1 MQQTPSPLFGR
12 ELLLAKTAE
21 SKVNTLAQTAEL
33 KKDLLGRSNL
43 VARQPSDALA
53 AHPTLEAYEAVEG
66 EASNQVRGYYIDKE
80 RTDLERRYTVM
91 RDDQRAREDKALV
104 SDAELDTTTGQAKQL
119 GAAAAVGSARV
130 AGELGALPMTAMA
143 DNELAKVSDENL
155 ELFNEDIAYKNH
167 VSELKKARVA
177 IDAQALS
184 GKLGADQAQAMRDEL
199 SAREASLVA
208 PDPARL
214 AALDVRPKRKRGYA
228 DAERY
233 ALGLPDDDLEFGNLT
248 PRERINQAKQ
258 ALDGAMRVN
267 KAITG
272 AKALNGLM
280 NPLNREAFDKDL
292 SKSWDKERDTFTQA
306 GKDWESGDTGGA
318 MAKVANG
325 VASLA
330 YEGLGDV
337 LNNPAATFEYIAENA
352 PQLALGAAGKA
363 GKTLL
368 TTSNLGYGARIYRES
383 LEDYQAKNNGALP
396 SQAGMAQMLA
406 ISLTASVAEHVMD
419 TSILKALRGSKA
431 ADGAV
436 DIATREASKG
446 ILKRSLGGAARV
458 TGATTTG
465 AVGEAIT
472 EGYQTAVEESFSRL
486 STDVNGE
493 NIFKGAVIGAAA
505 GGGLKGG
512 LAVPGE
518 VVAGV
523 AAVGTA
529 LKDAAKNSSTELL
542 STASQKGYKEAV
554 KTGKVDALTDPDS
567 VEYAPN
573 EAVRALQE
581 RGQKEGLSN
590 KEIAKGQTAAK
601 QVVDSAK
608 ERLSSIRTL
617 AANDGPVEQARIQE
631 LIASTQAELEVAT
644 TPEETLAATTKLDQL
659 NGLVRTPTQV
669 KENAAKVAKLTET
682 VAAAELQYDEWV
694 NSNNK
699 TGTLKATVD
708 LVDSTPD
715 AAVPE
720 SVAQAQAATA
730 ELIELATTSPELIS
744 EEVATRL
751 ASNQQNSLS
760 NEQRS
765 LFTNLA
771 RVARVKKEY
780 RDSGE
785 VAFDILQDD
794 QTTGNIGME
803 AHQRNINSAIAAAD
817 KPAAEGAIAALTKFA
832 QAQNAKR
839 KAIKTALKTGTEA
852 VPVYLIPEGNGV
864 WTQTTEKPSQQVF
877 DETNVLTITEKSF
890 KLAKQVAK
898 EAELL
903 NAAVQASKAA
913 MAVGFSTAPEVTPTP
928 VTEEVSAAKDE
939 VKAKPQPKSESKR
952 ETPAVVEKK
961 APAPVVKAK
970 ASKMQVA
977 KFQELSKRLAK
988 AKTEGKPLTALR
1000 SALNQQLET
1009 LEFGFSSPVAEL
1021 YTQLLQA
1028 DGLVSTDVMQAW
1040 VKANG
1045 NAGMSSLLDKLLEH
1059 PVMAQFKGFS
1069 TQTETSTNTKG
1080 EAYKPLGMYF
1090 EDSKTIGLDLSTL
1103 LPFNANSQKF
1113 LAEIIVHEVVH
1124 AVTEGALQNDPQ
1136 LAAEIEAL
1144 QAEIKAWLA
1153 INPDALSKV
1162 QRTNLDYALRNRSE
1176 MLTMG
1181 LTNPA
1186 AIQALNLI
1194 KLGSGQTALGE
1205 FTQRLLEF
1213 FRRSMR
1219 LTKTQDT
1226 ALVEVLRIAEQF
1238 LGGTAI
1244 DLGNFDADVALAEQA
1259 TLDTTEQLN
1268 SENTAF
1274 DQLIQSRS
1282 EVVLQR
1288 EQDHTGKTEGVLSLF
1303 ANAAD
1308 IAVTGETYQKVN
1320 LVAAYF
1326 KQSAERAGAITPR
1339 PLVAIKDFMSA
1350 LINGQVFAQDF
1361 LEDGLTEAQQ
1371 GLVSHLKAVYPQWK
1385 DTLQGLL
1392 RKDGGNRSQYYY
1404 ENPTQFLMEL
1414 NEATGAVTME
1424 ENAMSAAI
1432 VSAWTWLIDNAGNP
1446 EFRTSEQINRSLP
1459 NRSKDQAVTPELA
1472 KLLGPLLDRR
1482 ALLADRLGQRFVQ
1495 ALGLQAKNGDT
1506 PVNELSRLEASAGL
1520 MIVGMLQKMGVVEE
1534 VSVSKLAVQQASG
1547 KTQEEIEAMNPADI
1561 TGADTYLKLVA
1572 TGTHDTRVLNPVA
1585 QDFITNAANTG
1596 GVLNTLFDVESAV
1609 SAPTLKPQKV
1619 IQKDTNKGRQGI
1631 PKNVLKYLGNVAKMA
1646 YTFRDDMVRL
1656 TRINS
1661 DADMAYVEGLVG
1673 IESVDESQVH
1683 VINQLSKKAKFDG
1696 LRRELT
1702 NALDFL
1708 KYLAMASEDGE
1719 NAEFFIRPELW
1730 KNHRFGYEGTVLN
1743 MQSSKIH
1750 RFLAKQGMWLSVVS
1764 LNSDAAGEASLDNF
1778 KLRVLEG
1785 LGVKTDESPDANHL
1799 AAFDSVLTNDVY
1811 TGAIEALR
1819 EALYGKKGALTA
1831 KQQNSI
1837 LAGVKAGGAN
1847 LHSLDSLVAMA
1858 HYQQAV
1864 NTPGVDSFTTEL
1876 TAEIDGKTNGP
1887 MLSMWLLGGMTPE
1900 IAMMGGFYPQGSGF
1914 SHYSEYKPG
1923 KHDLYQYVSKR
1934 ISGVLGQLI
1943 DGNPTELA
1951 PVFASLYNITGAL
1964 VNSLG
1969 EVTKDGRNL
1978 VKEPLTG
1985 LVYGSGMQA
1994 TVRGMADGFID
2005 SIYSHI
2011 EKINQGKPYGV
2022 NKLVGEDAFAQFS
2035 NDLNLLM
2042 GAAGMKMEEGVLD
2055 IKPFNKRS
2063 PTQAWNVADVKQ
2075 AMQTRLSKQQEKAL
2089 RDVFSKTIGLSTQSV
2104 VETDFADYLSAR
2116 KTVTATSNLTYAL
2129 YEAAKAELRERA
2141 VKLLMESGQIAHAT
2155 NPKTGVKT
2163 PRHDLSAKQEKQVLD
2178 VIKALEPRINTALS
2192 KASKELEAGIYAGKQ
2207 RRTVRKDSAA
2217 YEVKFKFAESS
2228 GLGSKSGHGYGVMAE
2243 APGVSV
2249 LANSVQSTDGG
2260 IMLSIVEQMNSLGIH
2275 DAIMV
2280 AIKDAAAA
2288 GRKIN
2293 AKTFDMLVS
2302 YSLPRESL
2310 ESLQRTLVGLVAQ
2323 IKAEPGNTA
2332 LTEKLKEQIKPLT
2345 EKMGE
2350 AELNLAQ
2357 EAGLVSYILNNAD
2370 QLALQADTRRLTD
2383 LANLAYVDQYTI
2395 QDGAAEITDKMR
2407 ASAKTELARVLA
2419 LKPDQASIEAATY
2432 LDGLLGESVAGAVQ
2446 ASPEMDLEEDFSLTE
2461 DLEPQEDTLAET
2473 QESGLASPAP
2483 STTTYSVKEVYAALG
2498 QGANRVTDAAL
2509 SQRLEGLLDSVVER
2523 LQGPYQTLFTAAQNA
2538 LINTPED
2545 VYRNAD
2551 AAGALP
2557 FNVDIRTSGFHMGDQ
2572 QAFAA
2577 EMVQMVIGESLSMSV
2592 NQVDKELVKLFEEAR
2607 NKVAK
2612 TDLDADPVRSEQMW
2626 NFVFGIKAGD
2636 TSTQYLSRFAALGLT
2651 DSKMGALLGF
2661 ETSRAEDATPESLF
2675 GKLMQWF
2682 NQLLQVLNEGLGKAY
2697 GGQQADQKLQVI
2709 VDRMVDLQVS
2719 RVAQSQTGKLDAY
2732 KEQFEDAMDDVTD
2745 SVKEKIVALTD
2756 SDFFKKSKN
2765 PLLRLTGD
2773 LATKAVEQRLD
2784 EVMVG
2789 IEEFHN
2795 RTTKGRLGEI
2805 AELFNE
2811 VRGTTMHNKW
2821 GRVKLLL
2828 AKYQEKTRKEL
2839 ARNTAA
2845 VAMSSF
2851 KDGGKHVTQVMREA
2865 VTRVLLRAD
2874 VASLVGPF
2882 NLAQIQ
2888 ELVAN
2893 PTKLAAAIA
2902 TQEAKI
2908 TGRFAEYYRNQAKLT
2923 GYYLATERA
2932 VGDNLR
2938 MNALSIT
2945 MLDGTRFAGK
2955 VTEAAGMAA
2964 AVDVSVL
2971 ISLHALAYTRLAD
2984 RKAVTD
2990 LMAAEAAR
2998 GDGGNGVE
3006 FALKLHRKLTQES
3019 KDRLFQGSER
3029 LMVKGYLPE
3038 ITSPYRETTTVPAS
3052 EVAAMLAAG
3061 WKDLGV
3067 LAQDVHGAQR
3077 SPMHL
3082 LTLDRGMVQRLSGT
3096 LSTTS
3101 LKSMGSSAREAGLR
3115 NNGLIEK
3122 NKRTAVDALFKAQ
3135 PNLDPTADKNT
3146 YLVPTSDPSGKT
3158 VDYRYLM
3165 NQENR
3170 DTLME
3175 RNNNFDLLLG
3185 TLAANTY
3192 DKESSAQRNNEIVEM
3207 MHAQW
3212 TQQRA
3217 ENAHA
3222 YIMVSANSADPV
3234 VREAYALM
3242 PYSTR
3247 KHIDSVWGSQGM
3259 MVRRDMFNLHFG
3271 YRKYSLAEMFNK
3283 TPADRKALEHI
3294 LAYTVETIFG
3304 QGPKAGLR
3312 VRQAEDV
3319 WQAAVREVKDFLVV
3333 KSGVTLFWNI
3343 VSNFS
3348 LLYLY
3353 GVSPA
3358 EMARNHRIAFKG
3370 VMEWH
3375 KDGAELAQLEAMKQV
3390 GYTGNVKDLDH
3401 KIAKLKIA
3409 MQRNP
3414 VRNLIEAGLMPSIV
3428 EDVNVEDELFSYKTA
3443 SGNKVDKL
3451 TEWVPD
3457 AVKTVAKWVYV
3468 AHDTPLY
3475 QVLNQGT
3482 QMSDFVARYT
3492 LYQKM
3497 TTQRK
3502 APLSHEDAVQFVSE
3516 AFVNYDIPSGK
3527 GLQYANDMGA
3537 VMFTKYYLRIQ
3548 RVILHVYHNHPTR
3561 AILLMLFDNY
3571 FAGMQTIADSSFWS
3585 NFGIRVAD
3593 GALGLP
3599 EAFAEGI
3606 PADMIGKLFK

>member
-1 MQQTPSPLFGR
+1 MNEFDLDGYFTSRGLTNVDTGEFSAQDAPAYDSGEFGSSGDIKKSKLTDARDVKVQALMEAFAAKEQKLRGTTIGRLGLDERGFVGGAVNQAMGAVATGYRMLGEARTAPNTLLNNAREAGIPDSVREADARRLQGKATPEDM
-12 ELLLAKTAE
+12 ELLAQPVDVFNEMDVLDKAQVAINPASAVRTAGMNLME
-21 SKVNTLAQTAEL
+21 KLLGTTQGERIEGVRTSREGADKIRKAFDMPKQYVYEGLKDGF
-33 KKDLLGRSNL
+33 KKDLLNTDTKDDLETITSKFGDLFAGEDGSVKA
-43 VARQPSDALA
+43 VATEALPALA
-53 AHPTLEAYEAVEG
+53 SLMANIGSTAMDNKQASAEFIVENLPQLAVGLLGKGALATTNVAYALDYQNKGILAYQEANNGATPSKQE
-66 EASNQVRGYYIDKE
+66 
-80 RTDLERRYTVM
+80 
-91 RDDQRAREDKALV
+91 ALV
-104 SDAELDTTTGQAKQL
+104 IAAKAASLALAEQ
-119 GAAAAVGSARV
+119 
-130 AGELGALPMTAMA
+130 AGELGT
-143 DNELAKVSDENL
+143 
-155 ELFNEDIAYKNH
+155 
-167 VSELKKARVA
+167 LK
-177 IDAQALS
+177 
-184 GKLGADQAQAMRDEL
+184 
-199 SAREASLVA
+199 
-208 PDPARL
+208 
-214 AALDVRPKRKRGYA
+214 
-228 DAERY
+228 
-233 ALGLPDDDLEFGNLT
+233 
-248 PRERINQAKQ
+248 
-258 ALDGAMRVN
+258 
-267 KAITG
+267 
-272 AKALNGLM
+272 
-280 NPLNREAFDKDL
+280 
-292 SKSWDKERDTFTQA
+292 
-306 GKDWESGDTGGA
+306 
-318 MAKVANG
+318 
-325 VASLA
+325 
-330 YEGLGDV
+330 
-337 LNNPAATFEYIAENA
+337 
-352 PQLALGAAGKA
+352 
-363 GKTLL
+363 
-368 TTSNLGYGARIYRES
+368 
-383 LEDYQAKNNGALP
+383 
-396 SQAGMAQMLA
+396 
-406 ISLTASVAEHVMD
+406 
-419 TSILKALRGSKA
+419 
-431 ADGAV
+431 
-436 DIATREASKG
+436 
-446 ILKRSLGGAARV
+446 SLGGFAKSVSATPKELLKNTAKRTAEV
-458 TGATTTG
+458 TDSTIREG
-465 AVGEAIT
+465 IT
-472 EGYQTAVEESFSRL
+472 EGYQTAIEDNLEGREV
-486 STDVNGE
+486 TAE
-493 NIFKGAVIGAAA
+493 NVYTGAAIGAVASSGVTAGPAVLDQAGDTLRTAGKAAA
-505 GGGLKGG
+505 DS
-512 LAVPGE
+512 VN
-518 VVAGV
+518 
-523 AAVGTA
+523 
-529 LKDAAKNSSTELL
+529 AAKGMEI
-542 STASQKGYKEAV
+542 STASQKVYKEAV
-554 KTGKVDALTDPDS
+554 KTGKVAALTDPDS
-567 VEYAPN
+567 IQYAPN

-590 KEIAKGQTAAK
+590 KDIAKGQSDAK
-601 QVVDSAK
+601 QVIDQAK
-608 ERLSSIRTL
+608 ERLASVRAV
-617 AANDGPVEQARIQE
+617 AANDGPAEQAKIQG
-631 LIASTQAELEVAT
+631 LIVTTQAALEAAT
-644 TPEETLAATTKLDQL
+644 TPEETAAATEKLELL
-659 NGLVRTPTQV
+659 NGLVRTSAQV

-682 VAAAELQYDEWV
+682 VASAELQYDEWV

-720 SVAQAQAATA
+720 SVAQSQAATA
-730 ELIELATTSPELIS
+730 ELVELATSNPELIT

-751 ASNQQNSLS
+751 ASNQQNALS
-760 NEQRS
+760 TEQRTM
-765 LFTNLA
+765 FANLA

-780 RDSGE
+780 RDTSD
-785 VAFDILQDD
+785 VSFDILQDD
-794 QTTGNIGME
+794 PDTGNIGME

-817 KPAAEGAIAALTKFA
+817 KPAAEGALNALTKFA

-864 WTQTTEKPSQQVF
+864 WTQTTEKPSLEVF
-877 DETNVLTITEKSF
+877 NNSNVLTITEKSF
-890 KLAKQVAK
+890 KLANQVAK

-903 NAAVQASKAA
+903 NAAVQASKAS
-913 MAVGFSTAPEVTPTP
+913 MAVGFSTAPTVITPP

-961 APAPVVKAK
+961 ATTPVVKAK
-970 ASKMQVA
+970 ASKLQVA

-1009 LEFGFSSPVAEL
+1009 VGFGFSSPVAEL

-1028 DGLVSTDVMQAW
+1028 DGLVSTDVLQAW

-1045 NAGMSSLLDKLLEH
+1045 NTGMSGLLDKLLEH
-1059 PVMAQFKGFS
+1059 PAMAQFKGFS
-1069 TQTETSTNTKG
+1069 AQTETSTNTKG

-1090 EDSKTIGLDLSTL
+1090 EGSKTIGLDLSTL

-1124 AVTEGALQNDPQ
+1124 AITEGALNSDPQ
-1136 LAAEIEAL
+1136 LLSEIKAL
-1144 QAEIKAWLA
+1144 QGKIEAWLA
-1153 INPDALSKV
+1153 INPNTLSKA
-1162 QRTNLDYALRNRSE
+1162 QRTNLDYALRNTSE

-1186 AIQALNLI
+1186 TIQALNLI
-1194 KLGSGQTALGE
+1194 TLDSGQTALGE
-1205 FTQRLLEF
+1205 FTQRLMEF
-1213 FRRSMR
+1213 FRRAMR
-1219 LTKTQDT
+1219 LTKNQGT
-1226 ALVEVLRIAEQF
+1226 ALEEVLRISEQF
-1238 LGGTAI
+1238 LGSGTI
-1244 DLGNFDADVALAEQA
+1244 DLGNFDADIVLAEQA

-1288 EQDHTGKTEGVLSLF
+1288 EQDHTGKTEGVLSVF
-1303 ANAAD
+1303 ENAE
-1308 IAVTGETYQKVN
+1308 AVVVNNDNYQSTN
-1320 LVAAYF
+1320 LIAAYF
-1326 KQSAERAGAITPR
+1326 KQSAERVGAITSR

-1350 LINGQVFAQDF
+1350 LISGQVFAQDF

-1371 GLVSHLKAVYPQWK
+1371 GLVSHLKAVYPQWQEA
-1385 DTLQGLL
+1385 LQGLL

-1404 ENPTQFLMEL
+1404 ENPTQFLMDL
-1414 NEATGAVTME
+1414 DEATGEVTMD
-1424 ENAMSAAI
+1424 ENAMSAAV

-1446 EFRTSEQINRSLP
+1446 EFRTSDQINRSLP
-1459 NRSKDQAVTPELA
+1459 NRGKDQAVTPELA

-1482 ALLADRLGQRFVQ
+1482 ALLSDRLGQRFVQ

-1520 MIVGMLQKMGVVEE
+1520 MIVGMMQKMGVVEE
-1534 VSVSKLAVQQASG
+1534 VSVSKLEVQQASG

-1561 TGADTYLKLVA
+1561 IGAETYLKLVA
-1572 TGTHDTRVLNPVA
+1572 TGTRDTRVLNSVA

-1596 GVLNTLFDVESAV
+1596 GVLNTLFDVESGV
-1609 SAPTLKPQKV
+1609 STPTLKPQSV

-1646 YTFRDDMVRL
+1646 YTFRDDMVQL

-1661 DADMAYVEGLVG
+1661 DADTAYVEGLVG

-1696 LRRELT
+1696 LRRELD
-1702 NALDFL
+1702 NALGFL
-1708 KYLAMASEDGE
+1708 KHLAMASEEGE

-1750 RFLAKQGMWLSVVS
+1750 RFLAKQGKWLSVVS
-1764 LNSDAAGEASLDNF
+1764 LNPDVAGEASLDNF

-1785 LGVKTDESPDANHL
+1785 LGSKTDESPDANHL
-1799 AAFDSVLTNDVY
+1799 KAFDSVLSNDAY

-1831 KQQNSI
+1831 KQQNAI

-1864 NTPGVDSFTTEL
+1864 STPGVDSFTTEL

-1900 IAMMGGFYPQGSGF
+1900 IAMMGGFYPQAPQGSGYT
-1914 SHYSEYKPG
+1914 HYSEYKPG

-1943 DGNPTELA
+1943 EGNSTELA
-1951 PVFASLYNITGAL
+1951 PVFASLFNLTGKL

-1978 VKEPLTG
+1978 VKNPLTT
-1985 LVYGSGMQA
+1985 LVYGSGMQS
-1994 TVRGMADGFID
+1994 TIRGMADGFID

-2035 NDLNLLM
+2035 DDLNLLM
-2042 GAAGMKMEEGVLD
+2042 GAAGMKMKEGALD
-2055 IKPFNKRS
+2055 IQPFAKRS
-2063 PTQAWNVADVKQ
+2063 PTQAWNVTDVKQ

-2104 VETDFADYLSAR
+2104 VENDFADYLSAR
-2116 KTVTATSNLTYAL
+2116 KTITATSNLTYAL
-2129 YEAAKAELRERA
+2129 YEAAKLELRERA
-2141 VKLLMESGQIAHAT
+2141 VKVLMESGQIAHAT

-2163 PRHDLSAKQEKQVLD
+2163 PRHDLSSKQEKQVLD

-2228 GLGSKSGHGYGVMAE
+2228 GLGSKSGHGYGVMSE

-2280 AIKDAAAA
+2280 AIKDAGAA

-2293 AKTFDMLVS
+2293 AKTYDLLVS

-2310 ESLQRTLVGLVAQ
+2310 ESLQRTLVGLVAN
-2323 IKAEPGNTA
+2323 IKADPSNSA
-2332 LTEKLKEQIKPLT
+2332 LIEKLKEQIKPLT
-2345 EKMGE
+2345 EKMDE
-2350 AELNLAQ
+2350 TELAVAENI
-2357 EAGLVSYILNNAD
+2357 GLVSYVLAQAD
-2370 QLALQADTRRLTD
+2370 GLALQADTRRLTD

-2395 QDGAAEITDKMR
+2395 QDGAAEITNKMR
-2407 ASAKTELARVLA
+2407 ASAKTELTRVLA

-2432 LDGLLGESVAGAVQ
+2432 LDGLLGTVTAGAVQ

-2483 STTTYSVKEVYAALG
+2483 NVNTYSVKEVYAALG
-2498 QGANRVTDAAL
+2498 QGASRITDAVL
-2509 SQRLEGLLDSVVER
+2509 SQRLDGLLDTIVDR
-2523 LQGPYQTLFTAAQNA
+2523 LQGPYQSLFTAAQSA
-2538 LINTPED
+2538 LINVPED

-2557 FNVDIRTSGFHMGDQ
+2557 FNVDIRTSGFYMGDQ

-2577 EMVQMVIGESLSMSV
+2577 EMVQMVIGESLSLSV

-2607 NKVAK
+2607 AKVAK

-2661 ETSRAEDATPESLF
+2661 ETSRAEDASPESVF

-2682 NQLLQVLNEGLGKAY
+2682 NQLLQVLNEGLGKSY

-2719 RVAQSQTGKLDAY
+2719 RVAQSQTGKFEAY
-2732 KEQFEDAMDDVTD
+2732 KEQFEDAVDDATD

-2821 GRVKLLL
+2821 GRVKLML

-2839 ARNTAA
+2839 ASNTAA
-2845 VAMSSF
+2845 VAMTSF

-2882 NLAQIQ
+2882 NLTQIQ
-2888 ELVAN
+2888 ELLAS

-2908 TGRFAEYYRNQAKLT
+2908 TGRFAEYYKNQAKLT
-2923 GYYLATERA
+2923 GHYLATERA
-2932 VGDNLR
+2932 VGENLR
-2938 MNALSIT
+2938 MNALSIA

-2955 VTEAAGMAA
+2955 VTEAVGLAA
-2964 AVDVSVL
+2964 ASDVNVL
-2971 ISLHALAYTRLAD
+2971 ISLHAMAYTTLAD
-2984 RKAVTD
+2984 RKAVTE
-2990 LMAAEAAR
+2990 LMTAEAAR

-3006 FALKLHRKLTQES
+3006 FALKLHSKLTQES

-3038 ITSPYRETTTVPAS
+3038 ITSPYRETTSVPAA
-3052 EVAAMLAAG
+3052 EVEAMKAAG

-3067 LAQDVHGAQR
+3067 LAQDLNGAAR

-3082 LTLDRGMVQRLSGT
+3082 MTLDRGMIQRLSGT

-3101 LKSMGSSAREAGLR
+3101 LKSMGTSVREKGLR
-3115 NNGLIEK
+3115 NTGLIES
-3122 NKRTAVDALFKAQ
+3122 NKRSAVDTLFKAQ
-3135 PNLDPTADKNT
+3135 PNLDPATDKNT

-3192 DKESSAQRNNEIVEM
+3192 DKESSVVRNNDIVEM

-3217 ENAHA
+3217 ENAHS
-3222 YIMVSANSADPV
+3222 YILVSANSADPV

-3259 MVRRDMFNLHFG
+3259 MIRRDMFNLHFG
-3271 YRKYSLAEMFNK
+3271 YRKFSLAEMFNK
-3283 TPADRKALEHI
+3283 TPADRNALENI
-3294 LAYTVETIFG
+3294 LAYTVEHVFG
-3304 QGPKAGLR
+3304 QGPKAALR

-3353 GVSPA
+3353 GVSPV

-3375 KDGAELAQLEAMKQV
+3375 KDGAELAQLEAMKQA

-3409 MQRNP
+3409 IERNP
-3414 VRNLIEAGLMPSIV
+3414 VRGLIEAGLMPSIV
-3428 EDVNVEDELFSYKTA
+3428 EDVNVEDELFTYKTTL
-3443 SGNKVDKL
+3443 GKKVEKV
-3451 TEWVPD
+3451 TARIPD
-3457 AVKTVAKWVYV
+3457 VVKTAAKWVYV

-3548 RVILHVYHNHPTR
+3548 RVIQHVYRNHPSR

-3585 NFGIRVAD
+3585 NFGIRMAD

>member
-43 VARQPSDALA
+43 VTRQPSDALT

-66 EASNQVRGYYIDKE
+66 DASNQVRGYYIDKE

-91 RDDQRAREDKALV
+91 RDDQRVREDKALV

-119 GAAAAVGSARV
+119 GAAVAVGGARV
-130 AGELGALPMTAMA
+130 AGELGALPMTALA
-143 DNELAKVSDENL
+143 DAELAKVSDENRA
-155 ELFNEDIAYKNH
+155 LFNEDTAYKNQ
-167 VSELKKARVA
+167 VAELKKARVSV
-177 IDAQALS
+177 DAQALS
-184 GKLGADQAQAMRDEL
+184 GKLDANQAQAMRDEL

-208 PDPARL
+208 PDPERM
-214 AALDVRPKRKRGYA
+214 AALDVRPKRERGYA

-248 PRERINQAKQ
+248 PRERIDRAKK

-272 AKALNGLM
+272 AKALDGLM

-292 SKSWDKERDTFTQA
+292 SASWAKESDTFTQA
-306 GKDWESGDTGGA
+306 GKAWESGDTGGA

-383 LEDYQAKNNGALP
+383 LEDYQAKNDGALP
-396 SQAGMAQMLA
+396 SQADATQMLA
-406 ISLTASVAEHVMD
+406 ISLTAAAAEHVMD
-419 TSILKALRGSKA
+419 ASILKSFRGSKA
-431 ADGAV
+431 TDGAV

-446 ILKRSLGGAARV
+446 ILKRALNGTGRV
-458 TGATTTG
+458 AGATTTG

-486 STDVNGE
+486 STDVDGE

-512 LAVPGE
+512 LAATGE
-518 VVAGV
+518 SLAGV
-523 AAVGTA
+523 AAAGKA
-529 LKDAAKNSSTELL
+529 LSDAAKNTNTDLL
-542 STASQKGYKEAV
+542 NTSSQKAYKEAV
-554 KTGKVDALTDPDS
+554 KTGKVDALVDPDS
-567 VEYAPN
+567 TEYAPN

-590 KEIAKGQTAAK
+590 KDIAQGQSTAK
-601 QVVDSAK
+601 QVVTQAK
-608 ERLSSIRTL
+608 ERLASLRALT
-617 AANDGPVEQARIQE
+617 ANDGKEGQAKIQG
-631 LIASTQAELEVAT
+631 LIVASQAKLEAAT
-644 TPEETLAATTKLDQL
+644 TPEETAAATEELSFVQ
-659 NGLVRTPTQV
+659 GLLRTPAQV
-669 KENAAKVAKLTET
+669 KENAARVAKLTET
-682 VAAAELQYDEWV
+682 VASAELQYDEWV

-715 AAVPE
+715 VNVPE
-720 SVAQAQAATA
+720 SVAQSQAATA
-730 ELIELATTSPELIS
+730 ELVELATSNPELIT

-751 ASNQQNSLS
+751 ASNQQNALS
-760 NEQRS
+760 TEQRTM
-765 LFTNLA
+765 FANLA

-780 RDSGE
+780 RDTDE
-785 VAFDILQDD
+785 VSFDILQDD
-794 QTTGNIGME
+794 PDTGNIGME
-803 AHQRNINSAIAAAD
+803 AHQRNINSAIAAVD
-817 KPAAEGAIAALTKFA
+817 KPAAEGALNALTKFA

-864 WTQTTEKPSQQVF
+864 WTQTTEKPSLEVF
-877 DETNVLTITEKSF
+877 NNSNVLTITEKSF
-890 KLAKQVAK
+890 KLANQVAK

-913 MAVGFSTAPEVTPTP
+913 MVVGFSAKPVAIPTP
-928 VTEEVSAAKDE
+928 ATEEVSAAKDE

-952 ETPAVVEKK
+952 ETPAVVEKT
-961 APAPVVKAK
+961 APTTVVKAK
-970 ASKMQVA
+970 ASTLQVA

-1009 LEFGFSSPVAEL
+1009 VEFGFSAPVAEL
-1021 YTQLLQA
+1021 NTQLLQT
-1028 DGLVSTDVMQAW
+1028 DTPVSPNVLQKW
-1040 VKANG
+1040 VRAHG
-1045 NAGMSSLLDKLLEH
+1045 NPGMSNLLDKLLEH
-1059 PVMAQFKGFS
+1059 PAMAQFKGFS
-1069 TQTETSTNTKG
+1069 AQTETSTNTKG

-1090 EDSKTIGLDLSTL
+1090 EGNKTIGLDLSTL
-1103 LPFNANSQKF
+1103 VPFKANSQKF
-1113 LAEIIVHEVVH
+1113 LTEVIVHEVVH
-1124 AVTEGALQNDPQ
+1124 AVTEGSIQSDPQ
-1136 LAAEIEAL
+1136 LAGEIEAL
-1144 QAEIKAWLA
+1144 QGKIKAWLA
-1153 INPDALSKV
+1153 INPDALSKP
-1162 QRTNLDYALRNRSE
+1162 QRTNLDYALRNSSE

-1186 AIQALNLI
+1186 TIQALNLI
-1194 KLGSGQTALGE
+1194 KLDSGQTALGE

-1213 FRRSMR
+1213 FRRAMR
-1219 LTKTQDT
+1219 LTKNQGT
-1226 ALVEVLRIAEQF
+1226 ALEEVLRISEQF
-1238 LGGTAI
+1238 LGGGTI
-1244 DLGNFDADVALAEQA
+1244 DLGTFDAEVALAEQA
-1259 TLDTTEQLN
+1259 TLDNVEQLN

-1288 EQDHTGKTEGVLSLF
+1288 EQDHTGKTEGVLSVF
-1303 ANAAD
+1303 ENAEEVVVNND
-1308 IAVTGETYQKVN
+1308 NYQSTN
-1320 LVAAYF
+1320 LIAAYF
-1326 KQSAERAGAITPR
+1326 KQSAERAGAVTPR

-1392 RKDGGNRSQYYY
+1392 RKDGGTRSQFYY
-1404 ENPTQFLMEL
+1404 ENPTQFLMDL
-1414 NEATGAVTME
+1414 DGATGEVTMD

-1459 NRSKDQAVTPELA
+1459 NRGKDQAVTPELA

-1482 ALLADRLGQRFVQ
+1482 ALLSDRLGQRFVQ

-1534 VSVSKLAVQQASG
+1534 VSVSKLEVQQASG
-1547 KTQEEIEAMNPADI
+1547 KTQEEIAAMNPADI
-1561 TGADTYLKLVA
+1561 TGAETYLKFVA
-1572 TGTHDTRVLNPVA
+1572 SGTRDTRVLNQVA

-1596 GVLNTLFDVESAV
+1596 GVLNALFDVESAV

-1631 PKNVLKYLGNVAKMA
+1631 PKNVLKYLGNVASMP
-1646 YTFRDDMVRL
+1646 YSFREDMVRL

-1661 DADMAYVEGLVG
+1661 DADTAYVEGLVG

-1708 KYLAMASEDGE
+1708 KHLALASEDGE

-1750 RFLAKQGMWLSVVS
+1750 RFLAKQGKWLSVVS
-1764 LNSDAAGEASLDNF
+1764 LNPDVAGEASLDNF

-1785 LGVKTDESPDANHL
+1785 LGAKTDESPDANHL
-1799 AAFDSVLTNDVY
+1799 SAFDSILANDAY
-1811 TGAIEALR
+1811 TGAIDALR

-1831 KQQNSI
+1831 KQQTAI

-1864 NTPGVDSFTTEL
+1864 STPGVDSFTTEL

-1900 IAMMGGFYPQGSGF
+1900 IAQMGGFYPKNSGYT
-1914 SHYSEYKPG
+1914 HYSEYKPG
-1923 KHDLYQYVSKR
+1923 KHDLYQHVSKR

-1943 DGNPTELA
+1943 EGNPGELA

-1978 VKEPLTG
+1978 VKNPLTT

-2022 NKLVGEDAFAQFS
+2022 NKLVGEDAYAQFS
-2035 NDLNLLM
+2035 DDLNLLM
-2042 GAAGMKMEEGVLD
+2042 GAAGMRMEEGALE
-2055 IKPFNKRS
+2055 IKPFAKRS
-2063 PTQAWNVADVKQ
+2063 PAEAWNVGDVTQ
-2075 AMQTRLSKQQEKAL
+2075 AMQTRLSKKQEKAL

-2129 YEAAKAELRERA
+2129 YEAAKLELRERA
-2141 VKLLMESGQIAHAT
+2141 VKVLMESGQIAYAT

-2163 PRHDLSAKQEKQVLD
+2163 PRHDLSSKQEKQVLD

-2192 KASKELEAGIYAGKQ
+2192 KAAKKLEAGIYAGKQ

-2228 GLGSKSGHGYGVMAE
+2228 GLGSKSGHGYGVMSE

-2280 AIKDAAAA
+2280 AIKDAGAA

-2293 AKTFDMLVS
+2293 AKTYDLLVS

-2310 ESLQRTLVGLVAQ
+2310 ESLQRTLVGLVANL
-2323 IKAEPGNTA
+2323 KADPSNTA
-2332 LTEKLKEQIKPLT
+2332 LIEKLKEQIKPLT
-2345 EKMGE
+2345 EKMSE
-2350 AELNLAQ
+2350 SEQDTANNI
-2357 EAGLVSYILNNAD
+2357 GLVSYILA
-2370 QLALQADTRRLTD
+2370 QAGGLALQADTRRLTD

-2407 ASAKTELARVLA
+2407 ASAKNELARVLA

-2432 LDGLLGESVAGAVQ
+2432 LDGLLGTASAGAVQ
-2446 ASPEMDLEEDFSLTE
+2446 ASPEMDMEEDFSLTE
-2461 DLEPQEDTLAET
+2461 DLEPQEDTLAEA

-2483 STTTYSVKEVYAALG
+2483 SVDTYSAKEVYAALG
-2498 QGANRVTDAAL
+2498 QGASRVTDAAL
-2509 SQRLEGLLDSVVER
+2509 SQRLEDLLDTVVDR
-2523 LQGPYQTLFTAAQNA
+2523 LQGPYQSLFTAAQNA
-2538 LINTPED
+2538 LINAPED

-2577 EMVQMVIGESLSMSV
+2577 EMVQMVIGESLSLSV

-2607 NKVAK
+2607 IKIAK

-2626 NFVFGIKAGD
+2626 NFVFGIKVGD

-2661 ETSRAEDATPESLF
+2661 ETSRAADASPESLF

-2697 GGQQADQKLQVI
+2697 GGQQADQKLRVI

-2719 RVAQSQTGKLDAY
+2719 RVAQSEPGKLQAY
-2732 KEQFEDAMDDVTD
+2732 KEQFEDAVDGVTD

-2795 RTTKGRLGEI
+2795 RLTKGRLSEV

-2821 GRVKLLL
+2821 GRVKLML

-2845 VAMSSF
+2845 VAMNSF

-2882 NLAQIQ
+2882 NLTQIQ
-2888 ELVAN
+2888 EMLAN

-2902 TQEAKI
+2902 TQEAKV

-2923 GYYLATERA
+2923 GHYLATERA
-2932 VGDNLR
+2932 VGGNLR

-2955 VTEAAGMAA
+2955 VTEAAGMTA
-2964 AVDVSVL
+2964 AVDVNVL
-2971 ISLHALAYTRLAD
+2971 ISLHALAYTNLAD
-2984 RKAVTD
+2984 RKAVTE
-2990 LMAAEAAR
+2990 LMTAEAAR

-3006 FALKLHRKLTQES
+3006 FALKLHSKLTQES
-3019 KDRLFQGSER
+3019 KERLFQGSER

-3038 ITSPYRETTTVPAS
+3038 ITSPYRETTSAAGT
-3052 EVAAMLAAG
+3052 EVEAMVAAG

-3067 LAQDVHGAQR
+3067 LAQDLNGAAR

-3082 LTLDRGMVQRLSGT
+3082 MTLDRGMVQRLSGT

-3101 LKSMGSSAREAGLR
+3101 LKSMGTSVREKGLR
-3115 NNGLIEK
+3115 NTGLIEK
-3122 NKRTAVDALFKAQ
+3122 NKRSAVDALFKAQ
-3135 PNLDPTADKNT
+3135 PNLDPEADKNT

-3192 DKESSAQRNNEIVEM
+3192 DKESSVERNNDIVEM

-3217 ENAHA
+3217 ENAHS
-3222 YIMVSANSADPV
+3222 YLLVSANSADPV

-3247 KHIDSVWGSQGM
+3247 KHIESVWGSQGM
-3259 MVRRDMFNLHFG
+3259 MVHRDMFNLHFG

-3283 TPADRKALEHI
+3283 TPADRKALEDI
-3294 LAYTVETIFG
+3294 LVFTVETVFG
-3304 QGPKAGLR
+3304 QGPKAALR

-3353 GVSPA
+3353 GVSPM
-3358 EMARNHRIAFKG
+3358 EMARSHRIAFKG

-3375 KDGAELAQLEAMKQV
+3375 KEGAELAQLEVMKQA

-3409 MQRNP
+3409 MERNP
-3414 VRNLIEAGLMPSIV
+3414 VRSLIEAGLMPSIV
-3428 EDVNVEDELFSYKTA
+3428 EDVNVEDELFAYKTA
-3443 SGNKVDKL
+3443 LGNKVDKL
-3451 TEWVPD
+3451 AERVPD
-3457 AVKTVAKWVYV
+3457 AVKTAAKWVYV

-3482 QMSDFVARYT
+3482 QMSDFVARYS

-3516 AFVNYDIPSGK
+3516 AFVNYDMPSGK

-3548 RVILHVYHNHPTR
+3548 RVIMHVYRNHPSR

-3571 FAGMQTIADSSFWS
+3571 FAGMQTIADSSLWS
-3585 NFGIRVAD
+3585 NFGIRAAD